1 MFSDHTGIRLEF
13 SNRMITG
20 KLSNIIL
27 NNPWVKEKTQ
37 GKLENILNWMKMK
50 VQHTKICGM
59 LLKYGSKEIL

>member
-20 KLSNIIL
+20 KLNNILL
-27 NNPWVKEKTQ
+27 NNPRVKEKIQ
-37 GKLENILNWMKMK
+37 GKLETILNWMK

-59 LLKYGSKEIL
+59 PLKYGLKGIL